1 VSSKA
6 GGLRRGLA
14 VVFLF
19 IPPTMVACGRAA
31 PAPPVTAGP
40 SDTPRPQDI
49 SPAALQASFYGD
61 AGSVRF
67 AGPPGVVLV
76 RKGSRP
82 FVTARQYN
90 AWLGTYPLKLT
101 SKDPDENRRQALE
114 QMVTYKLLAQK
125 ARESGYERKMGQGG
139 GTADERSMV
148 IQYIKDQVSNT
159 NGITDADVKAYEILH
174 PEYVASLDASSVPG
188 EFRGMVLRGS
198 VAGERLWERVKSW
211 MKEER
216 IQYVKSPR

>member
-1 VSSKA
+1 VRSKG
-6 GGLRRGLA
+6 GGLRRSL
-14 VVFLF
+14 VVALL
-19 IPPTMVACGRAA
+19 IPATMVACGRAA
-31 PAPPVTAGP
+31 PATAGASGSP
-40 SDTPRPQDI
+40 TPPDTSVASLR
-49 SPAALQASFYGD
+49 ASFYGD
-61 AGSVRF
+61 AESVRF
-67 AGPPGVVLV
+67 AGPPDVVLV

-82 FVTARQYN
+82 FVTGRQYN

-139 GTADERSMV
+139 GASDEKSMV

-159 NGITDADVKAYEILH
+159 SGITDEEVKAYETLH
-174 PEYVASLDASSVPG
+174 PEYVASLDASSMPG

-216 IQYVKSPR
+216 IQYVDSPR